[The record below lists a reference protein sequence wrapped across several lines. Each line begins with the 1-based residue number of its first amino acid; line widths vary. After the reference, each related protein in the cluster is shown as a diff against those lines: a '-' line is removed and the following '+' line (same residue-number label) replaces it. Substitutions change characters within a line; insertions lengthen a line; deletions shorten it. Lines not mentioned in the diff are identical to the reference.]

1 MLAIDLTSKVALVTG
16 SARGIG
22 YAIAER
28 FLMAGAI
35 VNLNDRNID
44 ELRSVEERL
53 SELYP
58 NRVYFTDGDVGDPED
73 ARRVVRAAFDK
84 FKRLDILVNNAGV
97 LRDNLIGMITQEEIA
112 DVFHNNLFTVIQTT
126 QAAARLLARSKTASI
141 INISSIIGINGNR
154 GQLIYGA
161 SKAGVI
167 GATLSSAKELAS
179 HGIRVN
185 SIAPGFIRT
194 SMTASLPPEL
204 YQQRL
209 SSIAMSRVGEPDDIA
224 NVALFLASD
233 LSSYVTG
240 QVIGVDGG
248 MVI

>member
-1 MLAIDLTSKVALVTG
+1 MVAIDLTAKVALVTG

-35 VNLNDRNID
+35 VNFNDRNIH
-44 ELRSVEERL
+44 ELRSAEERL

-58 NRVYFTDGDVGDPED
+58 NRVYFTGGDVGDPAD

-84 FKRLDILVNNAGV
+84 FKRLDVLVNNAGV

-126 QAAARLLARSKTASI
+126 QAAARLLARSKTSSI
-141 INISSIIGINGNR
+141 INISSIIGTNGNQ

-194 SMTASLPPEL
+194 SMTVGLPSAL
-204 YQQRL
+204 YDQRL
-209 SSIAMSRVGEPDDIA
+209 SSIAMGRVGEPDDIA

-233 LSSYVTG
+233 LSAYVTG

>member
-1 MLAIDLTSKVALVTG
+1 
-16 SARGIG
+16 
-22 YAIAER
+22 
-28 FLMAGAI
+28 
-35 VNLNDRNID
+35 
-44 ELRSVEERL
+44 
-53 SELYP
+53 
-58 NRVYFTDGDVGDPED
+58 
-73 ARRVVRAAFDK
+73 
-84 FKRLDILVNNAGV
+84 
-97 LRDNLIGMITQEEIA
+97 
-112 DVFHNNLFTVIQTT
+112 
-126 QAAARLLARSKTASI
+126 LARSKTSSI
-141 INISSIIGINGNR
+141 INISSIIGTNGNQ

-194 SMTASLPPEL
+194 PMTVGLPSEL
-204 YQQRL
+204 YDQRL
-209 SSIAMSRVGEPDDIA
+209 SSIAMRRVGEPDDIA

-233 LSSYVTG
+233 LSAYVTG